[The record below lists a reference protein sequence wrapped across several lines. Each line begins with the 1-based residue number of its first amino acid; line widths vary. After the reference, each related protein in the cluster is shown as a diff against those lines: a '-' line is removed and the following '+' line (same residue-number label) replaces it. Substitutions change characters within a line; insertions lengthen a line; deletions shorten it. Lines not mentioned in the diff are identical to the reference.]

1 MLLRQLTR
9 KFGAID
15 EPARIRVLG
24 ADAEQL
30 LVWGERVL
38 SADTIEELF
47 EDSFRIRERLT
58 R

>member
-15 EPARIRVLG
+15 ESIRARVLG

-38 SADTIEELF
+38 SAETLEDVF
-47 EDSFRIRERLT
+47 EA
-58 R
+58 